1 MKPARILSRLV
12 GTIILLSASGKVLAA
27 KPKVDTFA
35 LGNGIQVISLYIADS
50 KNVSIIS
57 FLPMGLASDGPGQA
71 QWSHLVEHMVLRTPV
86 PLPHNQVN
94 GETMSGSMHLDFC
107 GTVDNWQ
114 EGLSLHAKWLKG
126 IPFTQETL
134 EAEKPRANF
143 ECDRVA
149 RRLFGHKFA
158 IAAWAQG
165 YRHGRKHAALKADIN
180 KASLEEIQQYRD
192 SRLAVLDKVVICVVG
207 GIDAKTLKPVITEK
221 LGKITNNA
229 KTPEPVK
236 IHPGD
241 QEMTW
246 DLDARHLV
254 LTWPIPNVTHKDY
267 PSLMVAGQWLTMKCF
282 ADPELKNLTGM
293 VLSGSDLSTPEG
305 DFFYISASLKPN
317 ASFDKVRNRI
327 AHHLQA
333 LRSQSAPPMEITMI
347 AKQLSY
353 QLTNLRDPAIAKAQA
368 PAHVTEAMIEG
379 NLAIQW
385 AIHDFR
391 YGSNR
396 AILAKR
402 LAAVSPEQVSQAAQA
417 YLSNDKCSA
426 CSLSFGQ

>member
-1 MKPARILSRLV
+1 MKMLSKLV
-12 GTIILLSASGKVLAA
+12 GTIILLSASGRALAA

-86 PLPHNQVN
+86 PLPYNQVN
-94 GETMSGSMHLDFC
+94 GETLPDNMHLDFS

-126 IPFTQETL
+126 IPFTKERLQ
-134 EAEKPRANF
+134 AEKPRVNS
-143 ECDRVA
+143 ECDFTAKR
-149 RRLFGHKFA
+149 FFTHKFA

-165 YRHGRKHAALKADIN
+165 YRHGRKHAALKADIS
-180 KASLEEIQQYRD
+180 KASLEEIQRYRD
-192 SRLAVLDKVVICVVG
+192 SHLAVLDRVVICVVG

-221 LGKITNNA
+221 LANITSTA

-236 IHPGD
+236 LHPGD
-241 QEMTW
+241 HQMTW

-254 LTWPIPNVTHKDY
+254 LSWPIPSFTHKDY
-267 PSLMVAGQWLTMKCF
+267 PSLMVANYWLMMKF
-282 ADPELKNLTGM
+282 FTDPELKNLTGL
-293 VLSGSDLSTPEG
+293 VLSGTDLSTPEG

-317 ASFDKVRNRI
+317 ASFDEVRKKI
-327 AHHLQA
+327 SHHLQI
-333 LRSQSAPPMEITMI
+333 LRSQSAPQTETAMI
-347 AKQLSY
+347 GKQLSY

-368 PAHVTEAMIEG
+368 PANVTEAMIEG

-385 AIHDFR
+385 TIHDFR

-396 AILAKR
+396 ATLAQR
-402 LAAVSPEQVSQAAQA
+402 LAAVTPEQVSQAAKTYLTNENCTIIRIRAQA
-417 YLSNDKCSA
+417 NHH
-426 CSLSFGQ
+426 